1 MMGAGSPAIYGTV
14 PYGDE
19 AVATCSD
26 VVFDAWALSLRLSEL
41 YDVLT
46 VTCGNNTTWL

>member
-1 MMGAGSPAIYGTV
+1 MELV

-19 AVATCSD
+19 AVAAYID
-26 VVFDAWALSLRLSEL
+26 VVLDAWALSLRLSEL

-46 VTCGNNTTWL
+46 VTWGNKTTWL